1 MGVGSGARLASCFQ
15 ASGSAGIRRCSAP
28 KEGPRRGAGCSDPQA
43 VRAATVTRR
52 YPVAIE
58 HGTETAAFGVVVPDL
73 PGCFSAGDT
82 LDEAML
88 NVEEAVAAWLDAA
101 LDAGQAVP
109 EPSSLDAISSIA
121 EFSGWTFAVVSI
133 DPTLLDDTVE
143 RVNITLPRRVLKR
156 LDALARA
163 AGETRS
169 GYIAQLTL
177 DESRSAA

>member
-1 MGVGSGARLASCFQ
+1 M
-15 ASGSAGIRRCSAP
+15 
-28 KEGPRRGAGCSDPQA
+28 
-43 VRAATVTRR
+43 R

-58 HGTETAAFGVVVPDL
+58 AGSDASAFGVVVPDL

-82 LDEAML
+82 LDEAMTGA
-88 NVEEAVAAWLDAA
+88 EEAVAAWLDAT
-101 LDAGQAVP
+101 LDAGMAIP
-109 EPSSLDAISSIA
+109 SPSSLDALRLNPDYA
-121 EFSGWTFAVVSI
+121 DWTFAVI
-133 DPTLLDDTVE
+133 TLDPTLLDDRTE

-177 DESRSAA
+177 EDRNEAA